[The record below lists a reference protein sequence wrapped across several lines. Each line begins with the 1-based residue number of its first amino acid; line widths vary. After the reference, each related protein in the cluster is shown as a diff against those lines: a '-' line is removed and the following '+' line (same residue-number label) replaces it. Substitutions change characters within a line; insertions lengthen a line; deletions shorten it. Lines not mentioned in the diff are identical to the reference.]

1 MIPLSKLDGRKARE
15 KLLHSALYQQA
26 PNTRENHEHCPPQGA
41 LDMDSGSPGCKLGLP
56 EHAGQ
61 ALTFGAYVC
70 HLGTR
75 EKVPLRDHYKV
86 MCVGPHV

>member
-1 MIPLSKLDGRKARE
+1 MVGRPERISSTVPSTSR
-15 KLLHSALYQQA
+15 LLTPGKTMSAVH
-26 PNTRENHEHCPPQGA
+26 PRGA